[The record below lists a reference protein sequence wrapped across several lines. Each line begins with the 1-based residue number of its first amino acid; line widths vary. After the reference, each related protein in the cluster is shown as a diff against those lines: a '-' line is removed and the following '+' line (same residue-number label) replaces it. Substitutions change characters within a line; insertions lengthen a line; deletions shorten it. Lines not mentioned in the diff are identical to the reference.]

1 MPLYLAGIKDL
12 YSGELVGYAMN
23 ERMTQSLVAQALFR
37 AVANKRPAKGL
48 VLHSDRGSQY
58 CAHDYQ
64 KLLRQFGMT
73 VSMSRKGDCWDNAP
87 MESFWG
93 TLKNELVYHEKFDT
107 RQRAIQEITEYVE
120 VFYNRQRK
128 QARLGYLSP
137 ATFTQQYYKKLL
149 AA

>member
-1 MPLYLAGIKDL
+1 MHCKQKRKFKITTNSNHKFPVANNRLARAFAVGAPNRAWVSDITYISTDEGCLYLVGIKDL
-12 YSGELVGYAMN
+12 YRGELVGYAMN

-73 VSMSRKGDCWDNAP
+73 ASMSRKGGPLGQRTN
-87 MESFWG
+87 G
-93 TLKNELVYHEKFDT
+93 EL
-107 RQRAIQEITEYVE
+107 
-120 VFYNRQRK
+120 
-128 QARLGYLSP
+128 LGNV
-137 ATFTQQYYKKLL
+137 KE
-149 AA
+149 